1 MDERV
6 IALTDLTKQ
15 YGRFTAVDRICLTIR
30 KGEIFGLLGPN
41 GAGKSTTILMMLGL
55 TEPTSGSV
63 EICGIDSTRHPI
75 EVKRKIG
82 YLPEDVGFYDDMTG
96 PENLIYTCLLYTS
109 PSPRD

>member
-1 MDERV
+1 MSMDERV

-55 TEPTSGSV
+55 TEPTSGYRGKAENRLSARR
-63 EICGIDSTRHPI
+63 CG
-75 EVKRKIG
+75 V
-82 YLPEDVGFYDDMTG
+82 L
-96 PENLIYTCLLYTS
+96 
-109 PSPRD
+109 

>member
-1 MDERV
+1 MSMDERV

-55 TEPTSGSV
+55 TEPTSGL
-63 EICGIDSTRHPI
+63 CGDLRY
-75 EVKRKIG
+75 R
-82 YLPEDVGFYDDMTG
+82 
-96 PENLIYTCLLYTS
+96 LYQAS
-109 PSPRD
+109 LSR